1 MARRKRG
8 ARSAL
13 ADGARRAAEAAAAR
27 PAAWWRAARARMRP
41 WRPEVAVDVA
51 GRRGRRLRRTVERA
65 AAGHLRALGVAPP
78 ERLLVAVQRTVVEGG
93 RPLEALLQLFEDEA
107 GRRRHVLFVAL
118 SVEGRSV
125 GDREVVATLRQ
136 QLQAVALGQLGE
148 LRLQVAQEP
157 VAAGPR
163 AQGTAA
169 PGPAGPHVFDP
180 AEPPLSERA
189 HAHANGA
196 SGAALDL
203 MER

>member
-13 ADGARRAAEAAAAR
+13 AGGARRLAATAAGR

-41 WRPEVAVDVA
+41 WRPQVAVDVA
-51 GRRGRRLRRTVERA
+51 GRRGRRLRRAVGRA

-93 RPLEALLQLFEDEA
+93 RPLEALLQVFEDGA
-107 GRRRHVLFVAL
+107 GRRRHVLFLAL

-125 GDREVVATLRQ
+125 GDRELVATLRQ
-136 QLQAVALGQLGE
+136 QLQAVASGQLGE

-157 VAAGPR
+157 VAAAPR
-163 AQGTAA
+163 AATAA
-169 PGPAGPHVFDP
+169 PGPAGPLVFDP
-180 AEPPLSERA
+180 AEPPLPERA
-189 HAHANGA
+189 RSHANGA

-203 MER
+203 LER